1 MPLFT
6 VSSSSHCAPG
16 RRMGKGL
23 GEREAAI
30 LYTTKEKEK
39 LLYSIQLGERE
50 AAIFHNNMLLLECL
64 VLEMEE

>member
-6 VSSSSHCAPG
+6 VPSSSHCAPG

-30 LYTTKEKEK
+30 LYTTKEKGK
-39 LLYSIQLGERE
+39 LLYSITTCYFKR
-50 AAIFHNNMLLLECL
+50 
-64 VLEMEE
+64 VSSP